1 MTYTVQFAGV
11 AGYTPVA
18 NTDPGFTTANGTAL
32 AIPTPPA
39 SLGMTIQGTDPTY
52 GTGEFICLLGV
63 AGTVVGSLV
72 IWDATTYQTTLCP
85 STANLARPVAVA
97 MSASLAG
104 VFGWYQIAGSA
115 VVLKSSG
122 SPHNIQPNV
131 AVGVF
136 STGKIASTGSA
147 GNGKE
152 ILGARYTAAATAA
165 SAATTCVIVINQ
177 PHLEGR
183 TS

>member
-18 NTDPGFTTANGTAL
+18 NTDAGFTTANGTAL

-63 AGTVVGSLV
+63 AGTAVGSLV

-97 MSASLAG
+97 MSACLA
-104 VFGWYQIAGSA
+104 VNYGWYQIAGSA
-115 VVLKSSG
+115 VVLKSTN
-122 SPHNIQPNV
+122 HNIQPNV
-131 AVGVF
+131 AVGVY
-136 STGKIASTGSA
+136 STGKIATTSSS

-152 ILGARYTAAATAA
+152 ILGARFTAAATAA
-165 SAATTCVIVINQ
+165 SSATTAVIVINQ

-183 TS
+183 TT